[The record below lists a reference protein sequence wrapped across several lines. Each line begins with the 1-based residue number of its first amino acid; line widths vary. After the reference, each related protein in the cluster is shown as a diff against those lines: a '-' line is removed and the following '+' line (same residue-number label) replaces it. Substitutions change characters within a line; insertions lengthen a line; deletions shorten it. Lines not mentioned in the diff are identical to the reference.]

1 MNELKRIH
9 DKKYKN
15 ILLDI
20 FDTVVYRNVDPEYTK
35 KIWAGQIVKLFNLK
49 GSMIDLYQ
57 WRFEAE
63 RKLGEKSHNEG
74 NDWEFKYDDLINLL
88 YDEVISRNCKI
99 SKKKFKEISTEI
111 EISIESS
118 VQKPNSDIIKEI
130 KAAKKEGKKI
140 YCVSDMYLTKNMLEE
155 IFSRIGIGNLFDNI
169 FVSCEYLKNKKS
181 GLLYDIVLKT
191 LNIKSESC
199 LMIGDNESSD
209 YINPKD
215 KGIESVLLNRQSQ
228 YKKYEEFRNSHSVD
242 SFEKQILNLSSSTC
256 DNFEHAIFSLY
267 QFTEK
272 LYYQLLDDGLDEVFF
287 LSREGEFLKKLFDE
301 YNNSIYGKKIKSY
314 YILVSRKST
323 YLPSL
328 KTLKKEDFG
337 GLLKQYLNS
346 SISEFLGSLNFTK
359 EERTT
364 ILKSF
369 KNDCKTIDKN
379 RLSKF
384 DKEGLEAILNGDYNH
399 KIVYLYGSKLL
410 VQLKKNKDFQI
421 IYEKNRTE
429 QNKLFKKYIK
439 QNTNK
444 KNICVVDIGW
454 NGSIQDNIQNILG
467 NDYKVTGYLFGLIS
481 RDPEK
486 CKNKQGLI
494 FSNVPKYTSNYTL
507 FGENR
512 SIYEILLGASHG
524 SANKYIEKNGK
535 IEVSTFEKKEEKD
548 IYNNVISKI
557 QKDMFK
563 IYTEMEKTLINNY
576 YDNKKI
582 DKIINRIHYKMVFK
596 PSEKQL
602 TFFNKIYHYENFGV
616 FEFSKFNLNKELNL
630 AFYIKENAKYV
641 LKRKSFFND
650 AFWPTL
656 KLYNEKLFIPIKL
669 YEIRNRIRLK
679 RKGVI

>member
-1 MNELKRIH
+1 MSELKRIH

-20 FDTVVYRNVDPEYTK
+20 FDTIVYREIDPEYTK
-35 KIWAGQIVKLFNLK
+35 KIWASQITKRFNLK
-49 GSMIDLYQ
+49 ASMVDLYQ
-57 WRFEAE
+57 WRFETE
-63 RKLGEKSHNEG
+63 KKLGEKIHNEG
-74 NDWEFKYDDLINLL
+74 NDWEFKYDDLLNLL
-88 YDEVISRNCKI
+88 YDEIILPSCKI
-99 SKKKFKEISTEI
+99 AKNIFKKIATEI
-111 EISIESS
+111 EINIESS
-118 VQKPNSDIIKEI
+118 VQKPNLDIIKEI
-130 KAAKKEGKKI
+130 KLAKKEGKKI
-140 YCVSDMYLTKNMLEE
+140 YCVSDMYLTKKMILE
-155 IFSRIGIGNLFDNI
+155 IFKNIGIDNLFDDVFI
-169 FVSCEYLKNKKS
+169 SCEYLKNKKS
-181 GLLYDIVLKT
+181 GLLFDIVLKT
-191 LNIKSESC
+191 LKAKPEVC

-209 YINPKD
+209 YINPKN
-215 KGIESVLLNRQSQ
+215 KGIDAILLNREDR
-228 YKKYEEFRNSHSVD
+228 YKKYEEFRNSHSID
-242 SFEKQILNLSSSTC
+242 NIEKQILKLSETTS
-256 DNFEHAIFSLY
+256 DNFEHTIFSLY
-267 QFTEK
+267 LFTEN
-272 LYYQLLDDGLDEVFF
+272 LYYRLLHDGYDEVFF
-287 LSREGEFLKKLFDE
+287 LSREGEFLKKLFDD
-301 YNNSIYGKKIKSY
+301 YNKIIFGKKIKSH

-328 KTLKKEDFG
+328 KPLKKEDFG

-359 EERTT
+359 EERTI
-364 ILKSF
+364 ILNSF
-369 KNDCKTIDKN
+369 KEDCKKLNKET
-379 RLSKF
+379 LSKF
-384 DKEGLEAILNGDYNH
+384 DREGLDEILKENYNY

-410 VQLKKNKDFQI
+410 KHLKNNKDFQT

-444 KNICVVDIGW
+444 KNICVVDVGW

-467 NDYKVTGYLFGLIS
+467 NDYKITGYLFGLVS

-494 FSNVPKYTSNYTL
+494 FSNVPIYTSNYSL
-507 FGENR
+507 YGENR
-512 SIYEILLGASHG
+512 SVYEILLGASHG

-535 IEVSTFEKKEEKD
+535 VEVSTFEKEEEKN

-557 QKDMFK
+557 QNDMFK
-563 IYTEMEKTLINNY
+563 IYIEIEKILINSY
-576 YDNKKI
+576 YDNKSLE
-582 DKIINRIHYKMVFK
+582 KIINRIHYKMVFK
-596 PSEKQL
+596 PSKKQL

-616 FEFSKFNLNKELNL
+616 FEFSKFNLKRELNL

-669 YEIRNRIRLK
+669 YEIRNRISLK

>member
-1 MNELKRIH
+1 MNELKKIH
-9 DKKYKN
+9 NKKYKN

-20 FDTVVYRNVDPEYTK
+20 FDTVVHREVDPEYTK
-35 KIWAGQIVKLFNLK
+35 KIWAGQIVKRFNLK
-49 GSMIDLYQ
+49 VSMIDLYQ
-57 WRFEAE
+57 WRFETE
-63 RKLGEKSHNEG
+63 KELGEKSHNEG
-74 NDWEFKYDDLINLL
+74 NDWEFKYDDLLNLL
-88 YDEVISRNCKI
+88 YDEIISLNCKI
-99 SKKKFKEISTEI
+99 SKKDFKKISTEI
-111 EISIESS
+111 EIDIESS
-118 VQKPNSDIIKEI
+118 VQKPNNDILKEI
-130 KAAKKEGKKI
+130 KIAKKDGKKI
-140 YCVSDMYLTKNMLEE
+140 YCVSDMYLSKKMITE
-155 IFSRIGIGNLFDNI
+155 IFNRIGIGDIFDNI

-181 GLLYDIVLKT
+181 GSLYDIVVKTLKT
-191 LNIKSESC
+191 KPELC

-209 YINPKD
+209 YINPQK
-215 KGIESVLLNRQSQ
+215 KGIDAILLNREDQ
-228 YKKYEEFRNSHSVD
+228 YKKYEEFRNSHNIENI
-242 SFEKQILNLSSSTC
+242 EKQIIKLSETTC
-256 DNFEHAIFSLY
+256 NNFEHAIFSLY

-272 LYYQLLDDGLDEVFF
+272 LYYKLLHDGYDEVFF
-287 LSREGEFLKKLFDE
+287 LSREGEYLKKLFDK
-301 YNNSIYGKKIKSY
+301 YNELVFGKKIKTH

-328 KTLKKEDFG
+328 KSLKEEDFG

-359 EERTT
+359 EERNI

-369 KNDCKTIDKN
+369 RDDCKKINKN
-379 RLSKF
+379 GLSKF
-384 DKEGLEAILNGDYNH
+384 DKEGLIEIINGNYNY
-399 KIVYLYGSKLL
+399 KIVYLYGSKILKH
-410 VQLKKNKDFQI
+410 LKKNKDFQN
-421 IYEKNRTE
+421 IYEKNRME
-429 QNKLFKKYIK
+429 QNRLFKKYIK

-467 NDYKVTGYLFGLIS
+467 NDYNVAGYLFGLIS

-494 FSNVPKYTSNYTL
+494 FSNVPNYTSNYTL

-512 SIYEILLGASHG
+512 SIFEILLGASHG

-535 IEVSTFEKKEEKD
+535 IEVSTFEKEEEKN
-548 IYNNVISKI
+548 IYTNVISKI
-557 QKDMFK
+557 QKDMFI
-563 IYTEMEKTLINNY
+563 IYNEIEKTLINNY

-582 DKIINRIHYKMVFK
+582 EKIINRIHYKMVFK

-602 TFFNKIYHYENFGV
+602 TFFNKVYHYENFGV
-616 FEFSKFNLNKELNL
+616 FEFSKFNLKKELNL
-630 AFYIKENAKYV
+630 SFYIKENAKYV

-656 KLYNEKLFIPIKL
+656 KLYNEKLYIPTRL
-669 YEIRNRIRLK
+669 YEIRNRISLK